1 LAARSRA
8 LAVRPGVNFLLFV
21 QLLLL
26 VCTAVVG
33 AVVGSM
39 SHLDALHDVV
49 SVGIALVVMSVAA
62 VTWPWHQIGMKYQ
75 VVVAVADLVLVTLL
89 CEAVLDELPGLSVLI
104 LVPVLW
110 LSYAFGLYWALFA
123 IVGNSVVALLP
134 FLRMGRL
141 PQTVAEWG
149 ATALPAAI
157 IAALTIA
164 VHVVATR
171 DRKRRNDLIE
181 AYENLRVSVAL
192 GVDGDEALRVSVA
205 EGVEGAEALRVSVAE
220 GVEGAEALRVSV
232 AEGVEGAEALR
243 VSVAEG
249 LDAASM
255 ALTVV
260 DTVDAGI
267 TFYDPDGTIIFTNDT
282 ARSLVLA
289 SWAEDTT
296 QASSGP
302 LVFEDDRVTPI
313 PITDYVF
320 ARAARGELVT
330 RRSYWVGLGSAQRA
344 VMATSQFVR
353 RADGVL
359 IGTVVATHDVT
370 QLADAIEARDQFLT
384 SVSHEL
390 RTPLTSIIGYLELIE
405 DGIDLDTSGIGD
417 EFAIVQRNTQRLLT
431 LITDLLTT
439 AEGQASLERRS
450 VNVSE
455 IAVHA
460 MDAIRKQAAVE
471 GVAVL
476 SPNLPAILAEVDA
489 ARITDVLNKILSNA
503 VKFTRPGGTVS
514 LQVERVDRQVVVRIT
529 DSGIGMSPQEVP
541 FVFDRFFRGSTSRS
555 AEVAGTGLGLSTAKL
570 IVESHHGQIS
580 ASSVLGEG
588 TTIEFRLP
596 LLVGERRPSEASR
609 T

>member
-1 LAARSRA
+1 MRLIARWEVGLVARSRA
-8 LAVRPGVNFLLFV
+8 LAVRPGVNFLIVV
-21 QLLLL
+21 QALLV
-26 VCTAVVG
+26 VCTAIVG
-33 AVVGSM
+33 TVLASM
-39 SHLDALHDVV
+39 SRVDALHNVV
-49 SVGIALVVMSVAA
+49 TVGIALIILSVTA

-75 VVVAVADLVLVTLL
+75 VIVAVADLLLVTLL
-89 CEAVLDELPGLSVLI
+89 CEAVLDDLPGLSVLI

-123 IVGNSVVALLP
+123 IVGNCVVVLLP
-134 FLRMGRL
+134 YLRIGRL
-141 PQTVAEWG
+141 PNSVAEWG

-157 IAALTIA
+157 IAALTMA
-164 VHVVATR
+164 VHVVAAR
-171 DRKRRNDLIE
+171 DRKRRHDLVE

-220 GVEGAEALRVSV
+220 G
-232 AEGVEGAEALR
+232 
-243 VSVAEG
+243 

-255 ALTVV
+255 ALAVV

-267 TFYDPDGTIIFTNDT
+267 TFYDPDGAVIFTNDT
-282 ARSLVLA
+282 ARSLLITSRA
-289 SWAEDTT
+289 GDT
-296 QASSGP
+296 AHNFGGP
-302 LVFEDDRVTPI
+302 LVFEADRVTPI
-313 PITDYVF
+313 PITDYIF

-359 IGTVVATHDVT
+359 IGTVVATHEVT

-405 DGIDLDTSGIGD
+405 DGLDLDASGIGH

-439 AEGQASLERRS
+439 AEGQASLERRPA
-450 VNVSE
+450 NVSE

-460 MDAIRKQAAVE
+460 MDAIRDSASSA
-471 GVAVL
+471 GVAVIA
-476 SPNLPAILAEVDA
+476 PDLPAILAEVDA
-489 ARITDVLNKILSNA
+489 ARITDVLKKILSNA
-503 VKFTRPGGTVS
+503 VKFNRPGGTVS
-514 LQVERVDRQVVVRIT
+514 LEAETVDHEVVVRIS
-529 DSGIGMSPQEVP
+529 DSGIGMPPQDIP
-541 FVFDRFFRGSTSRS
+541 LVFDRFFRGSTSRS

-580 ASSVLGEG
+580 ATSVLGEG
-588 TTIEFRLP
+588 TTVEFRLP
-596 LLVGERRPSEASR
+596 LLVSERRGIPAPRAQQQRPETTGVSSL
-609 T
+609 